1 MRNLLT
7 QMKWNDSDWANDI
20 FAAAACNW
28 TPAPAEHSA
37 CVLFVPVL
45 SDPAAAQRCWA
56 ILSDAEQ
63 QRAARF
69 LTEESRTHFTQRR
82 AFRRY
87 CGALALAA
95 PRPLSQ
101 IQFQETENGRPYLPD
116 LPDVWFSFSSCP
128 LGFLAAWSSTHGVG
142 VDIEDPARD
151 LEAVELAQRFF
162 SPAEA
167 KAVREVDGQA
177 RQRTFFQLWSL
188 KEAALKSIGEG
199 LPYGLDA
206 FAFERVPDLRIA
218 HAPRD
223 HGGPERFDAHLIE
236 GAGSCAALVLR
247 EHLFQAAK
255 WL

>member
-1 MRNLLT
+1 
-7 QMKWNDSDWANDI
+7 MKWNDSDWANDI

-28 TPAPAEHSA
+28 TPAPARHYA

-45 SDPAAAQRCWA
+45 SDPEAAQLCSA
-56 ILSDAEQ
+56 ILSDAELQ
-63 QRAARF
+63 QAERF
-69 LTEESRTHFTQRR
+69 LTEENRAHFIQRR
-82 AFRRY
+82 AFRRH

-95 PRPLSQ
+95 PPPLSQ
-101 IQFQETENGRPYLPD
+101 IQFQETEKGRPYLPD

-142 VDIEDPARD
+142 VDIEDPARG

-162 SPAEA
+162 SQAEA
-167 KAVREVDGQA
+167 KAVREVDGLA

-206 FAFERVPDLRIA
+206 FAFELVPDLRIA

-223 HGGPERFDAHLIE
+223 HGGPERFDPHIIE
-236 GAGSCAALVLR
+236 STDRCAALVLR
-247 EHLFQAAK
+247 ERLFQAQK
-255 WL
+255 SL